1 MGMRIDEYMK
11 PADEAIEAEPVLG
24 SEAYLG
30 PALVG
35 ALGAVMSGVA
45 NSARFGQDTT
55 ASVRSGY
62 KSLALH
68 ALLALRV
75 SGLDP
80 ARVNEV
86 TPLRF
91 TEDRD
96 AALEL
101 LLSRVSSVARSG
113 ADTLGPRAAGLVVA
127 LVDHAEVV
135 TGKTL
140 GEILES

>member
-1 MGMRIDEYMK
+1 MSMRIDEYMK
-11 PADEAIEAEPVLG
+11 PADGAIEAEPVLG

-75 SGLDP
+75 SGIDP
-80 ARVNEV
+80 SVVNNV

-91 TEDRD
+91 TDD
-96 AALEL
+96 QGAALEL
-101 LLSRVSSVARSG
+101 LLSRVSSVARAG
-113 ADTLGPRAAGLVVA
+113 TDTLGPRAAGLVVA
-127 LVDHAEVV
+127 LDDHAEVV
-135 TGKTL
+135 AGRTL